1 LSACAIR
8 VRYPAMLASLD
19 SKLSVSDGLKGGIM
33 PNIAVYPGTFDPITK
48 GHIDIISR
56 ASGLYDKVI
65 VLVVEHKEKS
75 PLFSLSQRVKFVR
88 EAVKPYKNV
97 IVDSYKGLLVNYVKD
112 KKIKVIIRGLRAVS
126 DFDYEFQLTQ
136 LNRKLYPAVETIF
149 IMPGEEYFFLSSS
162 MVKEI
167 AAYGSDVS
175 QFVPKIVAKEFKKI
189 R

>member
-1 LSACAIR
+1 MPDIAI
-8 VRYPAMLASLD
+8 
-19 SKLSVSDGLKGGIM
+19 
-33 PNIAVYPGTFDPITK
+33 YPGTFDPITN

-65 VLVVEHKEKS
+65 VLVIGHKEKS
-75 PLFSLSQRVKFVR
+75 PLFSLSKRVKFAL

-97 IVDSYKGLLVNYVKD
+97 TVDSYEGLLVNYVKS

-136 LNRKLYPAVETIF
+136 LNRKLYPEVETIF

-167 AAYGSDVS
+167 AGHGGDISR
-175 QFVPKIVAKEFKKI
+175 FVPKIVVKEFKNKK
-189 R
+189 